1 MRNQFTRA
9 ASLLTYVV
17 FMALSLAACTKKAT
31 TSGLQSDSS
40 KTSRG
45 KHTDAI
51 DQMSGNPVL
60 PVPTADPDI
69 IYANGKYYI
78 YTTATGPNASQ
89 FHAYSST
96 DLLNWTDEGIVLDL
110 ANVSWAH
117 TDGWAPSVCA
127 RNGNYYF
134 YFTAAKKIGV
144 AVSTSPTG
152 PFVDKGEMTI
162 INGNFPHYN
171 LHILHCLH
179 R

>member
-96 DLLNWTDEGIVLDL
+96 DLLNWTDEGI
-110 ANVSWAH
+110 
-117 TDGWAPSVCA
+117 
-127 RNGNYYF
+127 F
-134 YFTAAKKIGV
+134 YMIIII
-144 AVSTSPTG
+144 
-152 PFVDKGEMTI
+152 TI
-162 INGNFPHYN
+162 IINRVHQVISAVPFKDIRGLKIIRWLIVPPGT
-171 LHILHCLH
+171 C
-179 R
+179 